1 MQAINFSLRQ
11 FPLLIA
17 ALLLL
22 LGGGIA
28 LYILETNYLP
38 RLGLSLQEMHMTLE
52 QYEAALSDFEVF
64 LWVYLGAVG
73 TALLLTIFFTN
84 VYLTRSLFRHIS
96 EPLDELVA
104 GVERIQQGDLDSPI
118 AYTGGDEF
126 KAACDA
132 VDLMAAKLKAALE
145 DEQRRTQSRKE
156 LIAGM
161 SHDLKSPL
169 TSIRAYSEALRDGV
183 AATPE
188 LRQRYIET
196 VCRKEQEIE
205 GMVNRLF
212 EFSKL
217 DLSELPL
224 DMHTVDAKATVDT
237 VAADYTAATDIDT
250 AALAGYTVLADE
262 SQLRRIAKNIIDNA
276 VKYSGHERVRIA
288 ISAAAEGAR
297 GLRGAWSFGPAL
309 LDADGRAKTEFVTTV
324 AEANP
329 RTAVGCY
336 EPGHYCFVAVD
347 GRGMEGSAGM
357 TMAELA
363 ALFEAL
369 GCKTAYNL
377 DGGQSSV
384 MAWDEGRVTVNAP
397 ANGGR
402 PVSDIIYIPK
412 E

>member
-1 MQAINFSLRQ
+1 MAVTVRQ
-11 FPLLIA
+11 RLTRSNIYMFLVPLLIA

-64 LWVYLGAVG
+64 LWIYLGAVG

-118 AYTGGDEF
+118 AYTGVDEF

-145 DEQRRTQSRKE
+145 DEQRRMQSRKE

-224 DMHTVDAKATVDT
+224 DMHTVDAKATVDAVT
-237 VAADYTAATDIDT
+237 ADYTAAAYIDT
-250 AALAGYTVLADE
+250 TALAGYTVLADE

-276 VKYSGHERVRIA
+276 VKYSGRERVRIA
-288 ISAAAEGAR
+288 ISAAEEGDAVT
-297 GLRGAWSFGPAL
+297 LRF
-309 LDADGRAKTEFVTTV
+309 AD
-324 AEANP
+324 
-329 RTAVGCY
+329 
-336 EPGHYCFVAVD
+336 D
-347 GRGMEGSAGM
+347 GRGVDDGQLDKLFDVFYRADPARERGTEGSGIGLAVVRKA
-357 TMAELA
+357 AEEMGGSA
-363 ALFEAL
+363 AAEKSPL
-369 GCKTAYNL
+369 GGLCICVTLKK
-377 DGGQSSV
+377 GG
-384 MAWDEGRVTVNAP
+384 AD
-397 ANGGR
+397 
-402 PVSDIIYIPK
+402 K
-412 E
+412 

>member
-64 LWVYLGAVG
+64 LWIYLGAVG

-118 AYTGGDEF
+118 AYTGRDEF

-224 DMHTVDAKATVDT
+224 DMNTVDAKATVDT

-262 SQLRRIAKNIIDNA
+262 SQLKRIAKNIIDNA
-276 VKYSGHERVRIA
+276 VKYSGRECVRIA
-288 ISAAAEGAR
+288 ISVAAEDGDAVTLRFADDGRGVDDGQLDKLFDVFYRADPARERGTEGSGIGLAVVRKAAEEMGGSAAAEKSPLG
-297 GLRGAWSFGPAL
+297 GLCIC
-309 LDADGRAKTEFVTTV
+309 VT
-324 AEANP
+324 
-329 RTAVGCY
+329 
-336 EPGHYCFVAVD
+336 
-347 GRGMEGSAGM
+347 
-357 TMAELA
+357 L
-363 ALFEAL
+363 
-369 GCKTAYNL
+369 KK
-377 DGGQSSV
+377 GGT
-384 MAWDEGRVTVNAP
+384 D
-397 ANGGR
+397 
-402 PVSDIIYIPK
+402 K
-412 E
+412 

>member
-1 MQAINFSLRQ
+1 MAVTVRQ
-11 FPLLIA
+11 RLTRSNIYMFLVPLLIA

-64 LWVYLGAVG
+64 LWIYLGAVG

-224 DMHTVDAKATVDT
+224 DMRAVDAKATVDT

-276 VKYSGHERVRIA
+276 MKYSGRERVRVA
-288 ISAAAEGAR
+288 ISAEAEDGDAVTLRFADDGRGVDDGQLDKLFDVFYRADPARERGTEGSGIGLAVVRKAAEEMGGSAAAEKSPLG
-297 GLRGAWSFGPAL
+297 GLCIC
-309 LDADGRAKTEFVTTV
+309 VT
-324 AEANP
+324 
-329 RTAVGCY
+329 
-336 EPGHYCFVAVD
+336 
-347 GRGMEGSAGM
+347 
-357 TMAELA
+357 L
-363 ALFEAL
+363 
-369 GCKTAYNL
+369 KK
-377 DGGQSSV
+377 GGT
-384 MAWDEGRVTVNAP
+384 D
-397 ANGGR
+397 
-402 PVSDIIYIPK
+402 K
-412 E
+412 

>member
-64 LWVYLGAVG
+64 LWIYLGAVG

-118 AYTGGDEF
+118 AYTGRDEF

-145 DEQRRTQSRKE
+145 DEQSRTQSRKE

-224 DMHTVDAKATVDT
+224 DMNTVDAKATVDT

-250 AALAGYTVLADE
+250 AALVGYTVLADE

-276 VKYSGHERVRIA
+276 VKYSGRERVRIA
-288 ISAAAEGAR
+288 ISAKAEDG
-297 GLRGAWSFGPAL
+297 GTVTLRF
-309 LDADGRAKTEFVTTV
+309 AD
-324 AEANP
+324 
-329 RTAVGCY
+329 
-336 EPGHYCFVAVD
+336 D
-347 GRGMEGSAGM
+347 GRGVDDGQLDKLFDVFYRADPARERGTEGSGIGLAVVRKA
-357 TMAELA
+357 AEAMVGSA
-363 ALFEAL
+363 AAEKSPL
-369 GCKTAYNL
+369 GGLCICVTLKK
-377 DGGQSSV
+377 GGT
-384 MAWDEGRVTVNAP
+384 D
-397 ANGGR
+397 
-402 PVSDIIYIPK
+402 K
-412 E
+412 